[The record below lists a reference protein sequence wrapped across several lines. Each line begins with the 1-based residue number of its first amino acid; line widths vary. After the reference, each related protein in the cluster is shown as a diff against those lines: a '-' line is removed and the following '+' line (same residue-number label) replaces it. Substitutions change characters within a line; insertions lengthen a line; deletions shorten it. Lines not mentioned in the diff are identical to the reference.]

1 MNMFPARPITNTL
14 ATKKEEK
21 YSIELPLD
29 DEKYIVT
36 ITKKNSSQI
45 SLKCENKLN
54 FLSLYNYRITL
65 TYDEFTKIGK
75 SFRLFDNIDE
85 IFNII
90 KNLFIG
96 VDFSLKKQ
104 TNIPIYQTRIQ
115 NNNMMNMNNNMPSL
129 NNMNNNMIG
138 TNNNIMSLNN
148 MNNNMMK
155 ANNNI
160 KNMNMNNMMK
170 ANNNIMN
177 MNNNNMNNN
186 NIMNNNMNN
195 NNNNMSGCCLANNNN
210 MMNINNNNM
219 MMISFQIYFRH
230 DSPYA
235 NLGEIVSVQCYPDD
249 KISSVIEKYRI
260 QSGDYDQNKI
270 FKFNDNVLSPNL
282 TVSQAGITNFNNNIV
297 VSIGTQISSNIKIE
311 HSMNNS
317 INLVLTIPLLNVKQE
332 TIKIEFKKENID
344 LKSQYQKLKQKYL
357 NIMKIVFP
365 DGNYDNNGIMQNN
378 NNMVNMNNNNNM
390 MMNMNNNNMVINRN
404 SSNMMNMNKNNKNV
418 GVSNMNNNN
427 MNNMNNNNMMSMNNN
442 NMMNMNNNNMMNMN
456 NNNMMN
462 MNNNNMVI
470 NNMNSSEEILKK
482 IKKELQSN

>member
-1 MNMFPARPITNTL
+1 MNMNFQTPPITNTL
-14 ATKKEEK
+14 TTKKEEK

-45 SLKCENKLN
+45 SLKCVNKLN

-104 TNIPIYQTRIQ
+104 TNNTFHNRIQ
-115 NNNMMNMNNNMPSL
+115 NNNMMNMNNNNMMKMNNNLMSL
-129 NNMNNNMIG
+129 NMNNNNMVK
-138 TNNNIMSLNN
+138 TSNNMMSLN
-148 MNNNMMK
+148 MNNN
-155 ANNNI
+155 
-160 KNMNMNNMMK
+160 NM
-170 ANNNIMN
+170 MN
-177 MNNNNMNNN
+177 MNNNNM
-186 NIMNNNMNN
+186 
-195 NNNNMSGCCLANNNN
+195 
-210 MMNINNNNM
+210 MMK
-219 MMISFQIYFRH
+219 SFQIYFRH

-249 KISSVIEKYRI
+249 KISSVIEKYQI

-297 VSIGTQISSNIKIE
+297 VSIDTQISSNIKIE

-365 DGNYDNNGIMQNN
+365 DGNYDNNSIMQNN
-378 NNMVNMNNNNNM
+378 NN
-390 MMNMNNNNMVINRN
+390 MMNMNNNNMMINR
-404 SSNMMNMNKNNKNV
+404 
-418 GVSNMNNNN
+418 
-427 MNNMNNNNMMSMNNN
+427 NNN
-442 NMMNMNNNNMMNMN
+442 NMMNMNHNFNNMMINRNNNNMMNMN

-470 NNMNSSEEILKK
+470 NNMNSSDEILKK

>member
-1 MNMFPARPITNTL
+1 MNMFQTPPITNTL
-14 ATKKEEK
+14 ATKNEEK

-104 TNIPIYQTRIQ
+104 TNNTFHNRIQ
-115 NNNMMNMNNNMPSL
+115 NNNMMNMNNNMMSL
-129 NNMNNNMIG
+129 NINNNNMIG
-138 TNNNIMSLNN
+138 TNNNIMSLN
-148 MNNNMMK
+148 MNNN
-155 ANNNI
+155 NI
-160 KNMNMNNMMK
+160 MK

-177 MNNNNMNNN
+177 MNNNN
-186 NIMNNNMNN
+186 IM
-195 NNNNMSGCCLANNNN
+195 NNNN

-365 DGNYDNNGIMQNN
+365 DGNYDNNSIMQNN
-378 NNMVNMNNNNNM
+378 NNIVNMNNNNNN
-390 MMNMNNNNMVINRN
+390 MNM
-404 SSNMMNMNKNNKNV
+404 
-418 GVSNMNNNN
+418 
-427 MNNMNNNNMMSMNNN
+427 NN
-442 NMMNMNNNNMMNMN
+442 NMMNMNNNMMIIRNSNSVINNMSNNIKINRNNSKTINIYNNNNMNNNVVGVN

-470 NNMNSSEEILKK
+470 NNMNSSDEILKK

>member
-1 MNMFPARPITNTL
+1 MIMFQTPPITNTL
-14 ATKKEEK
+14 ATKNEEK

-104 TNIPIYQTRIQ
+104 TNNTFHNRIQ
-115 NNNMMNMNNNMPSL
+115 NNNMMNMNNNMMGL
-129 NNMNNNMIG
+129 NINNNNMIG

-148 MNNNMMK
+148 MNNNNMIK
-155 ANNNI
+155 A
-160 KNMNMNNMMK
+160 K
-170 ANNNIMN
+170 NNIMN
-177 MNNNNMNNN
+177 MNNNN
-186 NIMNNNMNN
+186 IM
-195 NNNNMSGCCLANNNN
+195 NNNN

-219 MMISFQIYFRH
+219 MMIPFQIYFRH

-249 KISSVIEKYRI
+249 KISSVIEKYQI

-365 DGNYDNNGIMQNN
+365 DGNYDNNSIKQNN
-378 NNMVNMNNNNNM
+378 NNIVNMNNNNNM
-390 MMNMNNNNMVINRN
+390 MMNMNNN
-404 SSNMMNMNKNNKNV
+404 MMNMNNNMMIIKNSNSVINNMSNNIKI
-418 GVSNMNNNN
+418 NMNNSKTTNI
-427 MNNMNNNNMMSMNNN
+427 NNNMMINNNSN
-442 NMMNMNNNNMMNMN
+442 NMMNMNNNNMMNI
-456 NNNMMN
+456 
-462 MNNNNMVI
+462 NNNNMVF
-470 NNMNSSEEILKK
+470 NNMNSSDEILRK